1 MDWGQ
6 LEKGVKFI
14 KFFVHIVIPLFLIG
28 SQKSS
33 KHFDVLF
40 WS

>member
-1 MDWGQ
+1 MDGEQ
-6 LEKGVKFI
+6 LEKGEKLVS
-14 KFFVHIVIPLFLIG
+14 FFVHIVIPLIG

-40 WS
+40 CG